1 MCVGERRAE
10 QPVGVGLSFCGVHGI
25 APERL
30 EEALN
35 LPPHDARIGRR
46 DGDAGVAVAGR
57 VLRRAAA
64 EDKFTS
70 EGCR

>member
-10 QPVGVGLSFCGVHGI
+10 QPIGVTLSFCGVHGI

-30 EEALN
+30 QQPLD
-35 LPPHDARIGRR
+35 LPPHDAGIGRR

-57 VLRRAAA
+57 VLCRATA
-64 EDKFTS
+64 EDKFSS
-70 EGCR
+70 EGSR

>member
-1 MCVGERRAE
+1 MCIRQCGAE
-10 QPVGVGLSFCGVHGI
+10 QPIGVGLSFCGVHRI

-57 VLRRAAA
+57 VLRRAAT
-64 EDKFTS
+64 EDKFSS
-70 EGCR
+70 EGGC